1 MQSEDFFD
9 EEKNQGVYASHYDH
23 LITWISQRLAI
34 LGYPESSWA
43 GSASSTL
50 SDYEKEMGQ
59 NNRASIIEFLSGPGP
74 KSLSVVKEKI
84 ASTSAFKLRL
94 YCDSSSPV
102 VRYNDPGICAFML
115 RQGGGTAGTSNASSI
130 PGAVIL
136 SNADVL
142 TRDNIDKEVQY
153 GTVSSGSKTEAQGLS
168 LAGLERV
175 MKGLVEPQVCY
186 GTRQNNELTGQYH
199 RCMATLT
206 DTVHFAGG
214 RTVLYC
220 PTLEGNSEEKDSKD
234 RDRVMDKERLQI
246 MESIVIHWTRQIKEV
261 VNSHD
266 TGGSG
271 SSSKGKGL
279 SGEGGSSGDGSGPL
293 DEIEFWKGR
302 ALDLIGI
309 QQQLEAPKVQRIIE
323 VLQYAKSNYIGP
335 FSQLTQ
341 QIAVRAAESNDN
353 LKFLESIRTQCTALR
368 QISPEKIV
376 TILPDLLNRIR
387 LIWSFSN
394 YYNDNDH
401 VCGILRKISNEI
413 IRRFKSHILI
423 SEILDGDVEFS
434 ISRLKDAISCGIEW
448 KVVYHKTVQCISRQ
462 KSRYGRSWEID
473 DASIFAQIDAFVQ
486 RCRDLIEICESQMQF
501 VRKSAQT
508 AIKGAAGPVPS
519 FGGTKAQEIVEG
531 INGIQSSFEL
541 HMDRLRKLDYDVLDV
556 KVDCQVFLVHW
567 LRDNLLRCVF
577 Q

>member
-1 MQSEDFFD
+1 
-9 EEKNQGVYASHYDH
+9 
-23 LITWISQRLAI
+23 
-34 LGYPESSWA
+34 
-43 GSASSTL
+43 
-50 SDYEKEMGQ
+50 
-59 NNRASIIEFLSGPGP
+59 
-74 KSLSVVKEKI
+74 
-84 ASTSAFKLRL
+84 
-94 YCDSSSPV
+94 
-102 VRYNDPGICAFML
+102 
-115 RQGGGTAGTSNASSI
+115 
-130 PGAVIL
+130 
-136 SNADVL
+136 
-142 TRDNIDKEVQY
+142 
-153 GTVSSGSKTEAQGLS
+153 
-168 LAGLERV
+168 
-175 MKGLVEPQVCY
+175 
-186 GTRQNNELTGQYH
+186 
-199 RCMATLT
+199 MATLT

-220 PTLEGNSEEKDSKD
+220 PTLQGNSEEKDSKD

-323 VLQYAKSNYIGP
+323 VLQYAKGNYIGP

-531 INGIQSSFEL
+531 INGIQSSFEM

-556 KVDCQVFLVHW
+556 KVVCQVFLVHW